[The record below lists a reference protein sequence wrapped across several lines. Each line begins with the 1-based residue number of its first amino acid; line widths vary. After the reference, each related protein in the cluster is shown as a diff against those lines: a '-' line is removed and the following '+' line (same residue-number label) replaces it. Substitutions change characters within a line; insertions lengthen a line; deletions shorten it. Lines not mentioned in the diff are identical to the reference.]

1 MTAQTQ
7 SSKHWLSLTSA
18 ATAAVVVGFASTIL
32 VVIEG
37 VKHVGA
43 TASQQASTAASLCF
57 AMAACSAIL
66 AIRYKQPIMVAWST
80 PGSVLMATG
89 ATGIAFPEAVGAFM
103 FAGALMVLTA
113 LIKPLS
119 TAISKLPPSLAAA
132 MVAGVLLRYVLGVPT
147 AALDLPV
154 FVVPL
159 IIAFFALRMLVP
171 MFTVPVIVG
180 LGLVFAFI
188 SGSFSGPVHVGV
200 TPLEFVMPQFNWQVI
215 VGLGVPLYLV
225 TMASQNLP
233 GFAVL
238 KAHGYHPPIS
248 ASLWVTGLGS
258 LLTAPFGTHAV
269 NMAAITA
276 ALVAGPDAHPDPNQ
290 RWKMIYPYT
299 VLYVIFGL
307 AAGTF
312 VSLLGAMPKPLITAI
327 AGLALFSPLMAGVSA
342 MVKEQKDIEA
352 AMVTFLVTASGIT
365 LMGVGAAFW
374 GLLAGLLVW
383 AAKQLLSTSPVNPNR
398 SEVKGNR

>member
-1 MTAQTQ
+1 MNSQTANN
-7 SSKHWLSLTSA
+7 WLSLTSA
-18 ATAAVVVGFASTIL
+18 ATAAVVVGFASTVL

-37 VKHVGA
+37 AKAVGA
-43 TASQQASTAASLCF
+43 SPTQQASTAAILCF
-57 AMAACSAIL
+57 AMALTSFIL
-66 AIRYKQPIMVAWST
+66 AFRYKQPIMVVWST
-80 PGSVLMATG
+80 PGSALMATG
-89 ATGIAFPEAVGAFM
+89 AAGIAFPDAIGAFM
-103 FAGALMVLTA
+103 VAGGLMVLTA

-119 TAISKLPPSLAAA
+119 VAISRLPPALAAA
-132 MVAGVLLRYVLGVPT
+132 MLAGVLLRYVLGVPN

-180 LGLVFAFI
+180 LGLVFAGL
-188 SGSFSGPVHVGV
+188 SGGFSGPVHVGV
-200 TPLEFVMPQFNWQVI
+200 TPLEFVWPHWNLQVI
-215 VGLGVPLYLV
+215 IGLGLPLYLV

-238 KAHGYHPPIS
+238 KANGYQPPIT
-248 ASLWVTGLGS
+248 ACLMVTGLGS
-258 LLTAPFGTHAV
+258 VLTAPFGTHAV

-276 ALVAGPDAHPDPNQ
+276 ALVAGPDAHPDPKQ

-299 VLYVIFGL
+299 VLYVVFGL

-312 VSLLGAMPKPLITAI
+312 VSLLGAMPKPLVTAI
-327 AGLALFSPLMAGVSA
+327 AGLALFSPLMAGLA
-342 MVKEQKDIEA
+342 GMVKDPKDIEA
-352 AMVTFLVTASGIT
+352 AVVTFLVTASGVTIF
-365 LMGVGAAFW
+365 GIGAAFW

-383 AAKQLLSTSPVNPNR
+383 A
-398 SEVKGNR
+398 VKHVQSR

>member
-1 MTAQTQ
+1 MNSQTANN
-7 SSKHWLSLTSA
+7 WLSLTSA

-37 VKHVGA
+37 AKAVGA
-43 TASQQASTAASLCF
+43 SPTQQASTAAILCF
-57 AMAACSAIL
+57 AMALTSFIL
-66 AIRYKQPIMVAWST
+66 AFRYKQPIMVAWST
-80 PGSVLMATG
+80 PGSALMATG
-89 ATGIAFPEAVGAFM
+89 AAGIAFPDAVGAFM
-103 FAGALMVLTA
+103 VAGGLMVLTA
-113 LIKPLS
+113 LIMPLS
-119 TAISKLPPSLAAA
+119 TAISKLPPALAAA
-132 MVAGVLLRYVLGVPT
+132 MLAGVLLRYVLGVPN
-147 AALDLPV
+147 AALDLPI

-180 LGLVFAFI
+180 LGLVFA
-188 SGSFSGPVHVGV
+188 GLGGGFSGPVHVGI
-200 TPLEFVMPQFNWQVI
+200 TPLEFVWPRWNLQVI
-215 VGLGVPLYLV
+215 IGLGLPLYLV

-238 KAHGYHPPIS
+238 KANGYQPPIT
-248 ASLWVTGLGS
+248 ACLLVTGLGS
-258 LLTAPFGTHAV
+258 VLTAPFGTHAV

-276 ALVAGPDAHPDPNQ
+276 ALVAGPDAHPDPKQ

-299 VLYVIFGL
+299 VLYVVFGL

-327 AGLALFSPLMAGVSA
+327 AGLALFSPLMSGVSG
-342 MVKEQKDIEA
+342 MVKETRDIEA
-352 AMVTFLVTASGIT
+352 AMVTFLVTASGVTIF
-365 LMGVGAAFW
+365 GVGGAFW

-383 AAKQLLSTSPVNPNR
+383 AVKQMQQR
-398 SEVKGNR
+398 